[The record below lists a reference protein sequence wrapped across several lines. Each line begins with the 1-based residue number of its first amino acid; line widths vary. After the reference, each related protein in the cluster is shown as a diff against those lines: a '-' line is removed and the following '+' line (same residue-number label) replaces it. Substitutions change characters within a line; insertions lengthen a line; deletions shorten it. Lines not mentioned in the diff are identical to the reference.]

1 VPVGR
6 VYRDGTILTSADDG
20 QVRDRRKLSFAGIV
34 AVSLVLT
41 TKGEIVADPEVTLT
55 GLPVTDSH
63 GISLAEIARVAAIGT
78 VESIPRPRRK
88 DPVVVSEAVR
98 RGVRAAIN
106 QAWGKKPVCTVL
118 LTVL

>member
-1 VPVGR
+1 VGR

-41 TKGEIVADPEVTLT
+41 TKGELVADPEVGLT
-55 GLPVTDSH
+55 GLPETDSR
-63 GISLAEIARVAAIGT
+63 GISLAEIAQVAATST